1 MENALRQEVKN
12 MTLPYWDVT
21 LDEAMDKPYN
31 SVIWSDDFMGG
42 GEGAVRSGSFG
53 HWDTQF
59 GYGHLRRILAGQGK
73 LMSKQDVENI
83 LSQRQLG
90 DITNPRAN
98 RTFNIE
104 EIHNDVHVWIGG
116 QMKTIEIAAFDP
128 IFYLLHAF
136 TDNIW
141 TEFREQQKVDGIDPT
156 SDYPEY
162 YGRSTHS
169 PFAPMALGTVMVL
182 DGISDIWNE
191 NVRYSARPTCNITY
205 NGCTSPFLTC
215 DVTKGRCI
223 SKSLMEVENQN
234 QPVKL
239 TPTDTNTNGRS
250 INKKSINYTVSTNE
264 REREQNVTDTFETM
278 YIRHAELLNLSNF
291 TIYRNFQAQKGSVS
305 PAGSLYQTV
314 KVSDVYQFYSDLTA
328 AHTDVINLTLVF
340 IYIGVFHF
348 RHELH

>member
-12 MTLPYWDVT
+12 VTLPYWDVT
-21 LDEAMDKPYN
+21 LDESMDKPYN

-42 GEGAVRSGSFG
+42 GEGAVRSGPFG

-73 LMSKQDVENI
+73 LMSKQDVVNI
-83 LSQRQLG
+83 LSQRRLG
-90 DITNPRAN
+90 DITNPKAN
-98 RTFNIE
+98 RTFNLE
-104 EIHNDVHVWIGG
+104 KIHNDVHVWIGG

-128 IFYLLHAF
+128 IFYLFHAF

-162 YGRSTHS
+162 YGKSTHS

-191 NVRYSARPTCNITY
+191 NVRYSPRPTCNKTY

-223 SKSLMEVENQN
+223 SRSLIEVENQN

-239 TPTDTNTNGRS
+239 TTTNIDKNGPS
-250 INKKSINYTVSTNE
+250 VNTKSINYKVSIH
-264 REREQNVTDTFETM
+264 EREQNVTDIFENM
-278 YIRHAELLNLSNF
+278 YIRYAELLNVSKS
-291 TIYRNFQAQKGSVS
+291 TIYRNFQVEKGRVSSVDS
-305 PAGSLYQTV
+305 IYQTV

-328 AHTDVINLTLVF
+328 AHTDVINMTLFF
-340 IYIGVFHF
+340 IYIGVFHL
-348 RHELH
+348 RHEVH